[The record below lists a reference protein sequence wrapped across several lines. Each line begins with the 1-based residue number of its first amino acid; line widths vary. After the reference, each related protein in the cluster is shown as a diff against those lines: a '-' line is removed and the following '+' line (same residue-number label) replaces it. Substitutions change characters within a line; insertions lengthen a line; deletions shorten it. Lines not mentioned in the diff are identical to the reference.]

1 MNNVITTDT
10 IKQGGGGITNPEHK
24 DGKINIGKSPL
35 KVRRGKKQCLHFIVS
50 LSTMVTTT
58 SDPTLLCIII

>member
-1 MNNVITTDT
+1 MSNVITTET

-35 KVRRGKKQCLHFIVS
+35 KRKKKK
-50 LSTMVTTT
+50 
-58 SDPTLLCIII
+58 

>member
-24 DGKINIGKSPL
+24 DGKIKIGPSPL
-35 KVRRGKKQCLHFIVS
+35 KVRRGKK
-50 LSTMVTTT
+50 
-58 SDPTLLCIII
+58 